1 MSFAADTK
9 SELCKQV
16 CPYDC
21 CAKAECYGILL
32 FAKQFSLRSI
42 AFSTEH
48 RETALRLADLI
59 TEQTQ
64 AVVDISAKMTRRNGY
79 PVTSTVTVPDED
91 QRLRILQYFGH
102 TGNEVTLRI
111 NRDMIQWE
119 CCLAAFLRRLILSRG
134 TITNPEKEYHLEFVV
149 PYMNL
154 ANDLKN
160 LLTDIQELELQPAVT
175 NRKGSFIVYIKG
187 SEGIENLL
195 TFMGATNASMN
206 FMQVKMFKEVRN
218 QVNRK
223 TNFETANID
232 KTVSASAKQIAA
244 IETIIHS
251 VGLQQLPLDLQE
263 LASLRYENPEM
274 SLRELGEQLSE
285 PISRS
290 GINHRLKR
298 IMAFADSIGKKN

>member
-64 AVVDISAKMTRRNGY
+64 AVVDISAKMTRRNGH
-79 PVTSTVTVPDED
+79 PVTSTVTIPDEN
-91 QRLRILQYFGH
+91 QRLRLLQYFGH

-119 CCLAAFLRRLILSRG
+119 CCISAFLRGVFLSCG
-134 TITNPEKEYHLEFVV
+134 TITNPEKEYHLEC
-149 PYMNL
+149 L
-154 ANDLKN
+154 
-160 LLTDIQELELQPAVT
+160 I
-175 NRKGSFIVYIKG
+175 
-187 SEGIENLL
+187 
-195 TFMGATNASMN
+195 
-206 FMQVKMFKEVRN
+206 
-218 QVNRK
+218 
-223 TNFETANID
+223 
-232 KTVSASAKQIAA
+232 
-244 IETIIHS
+244 
-251 VGLQQLPLDLQE
+251 
-263 LASLRYENPEM
+263 
-274 SLRELGEQLSE
+274 
-285 PISRS
+285 
-290 GINHRLKR
+290 
-298 IMAFADSIGKKN
+298 